1 MKEMCATMR
10 DPRLTTLARNLVN
23 YSVKVKP
30 GEKILI
36 EMIGSERELVKC
48 LIEEVHAQGGY
59 PFVELSDKSILRS
72 MLNSI
77 TTEHLELWKELDL
90 NRMSQM
96 DGYIA
101 VRSGDNVNE
110 MSDVPGSKNEMYQR
124 IYYKPVHLEQ
134 RVKKTKWVVL
144 RYPSPSMAQLANM
157 STEAFE
163 NFYFDVCNLDY
174 AKMDLAMNPLADLMA
189 RTDKVRIVSPGT
201 DLSFSIAG
209 LPGRKCSG
217 ERNIPDGEVF
227 SAPVRESVNG
237 VLTYNTPSVYG
248 GFTFENI
255 MFRFENGKIVEATS
269 NDTARLNEVLDT
281 DEGARYIG
289 EFSLGFNP
297 YILKPMKDTLF
308 DEKIAGSLHF
318 TPGQAYEDC
327 DNGNRSAIHWD
338 IVLIQRPEYGG
349 GEVYFDDMLIR
360 KDGLFVIP
368 ELEGLNPENLK

>member
-1 MKEMCATMR
+1 MR
-10 DPRLTTLARNLVN
+10 DPRLQTLARNLVN
-23 YSVKVKP
+23 YSVGVKP

-48 LIEEVHAQGGY
+48 LVEEVHAAGGY
-59 PFVELSDKSILRS
+59 PFVELSDKSVLRS
-72 MLNSI
+72 MLASI
-77 TTEHLELWKELDL
+77 TAEQLELWKELDL
-90 NRMSQM
+90 NRMEKM

-110 MSDVPGSKNEMYQR
+110 MSDVPGAKNEMYQR
-124 IYYKPVHLEQ
+124 LYYKPVHLEQ
-134 RVKKTKWVVL
+134 RVKKTRWVVL

-174 AKMDLAMNPLADLMA
+174 AKMDKAMDPLADLMG
-189 RTDKVRIVSPGT
+189 RTDKVRIVGPGT
-201 DLSFSIAG
+201 DLSFSIQG
-209 LPGRKCSG
+209 LPGKKCSG
-217 ERNIPDGEVF
+217 ERNIPDGEVYT
-227 SAPVRESVNG
+227 APVKNSVNG
-237 VLTYNTPSVYG
+237 VISYNTPSVYG

-255 MFRFENGKIVEATS
+255 RFRFENGRIVEATC
-269 NDTARLNEVLDT
+269 NDTQRLNEILDS

-318 TPGQAYEDC
+318 TPGQAYEEA
-327 DNGNRSAIHWD
+327 DNGNRSSIHWD

-349 GEVYFDDMLIR
+349 GEVYFDDVLIR
-360 KDGLFVIP
+360 KDGIFVIS
-368 ELEGLNPENLK
+368 ELEGLNPERLK